1 MTMKKLKNK
10 IEKKIDELEKEYSY
24 YLKRWDEALSQSDE
38 DYYDSLMNKTIA
50 TIKTYEDV
58 LRMME
63 EK

>member
-1 MTMKKLKNK
+1 MTMEKLKNK
-10 IEKKIDELEKEYSY
+10 IENKIRELNKEYSY
-24 YLKRWDEALSQSDE
+24 YLKRWDEALRQDDE

-50 TIKTYEDV
+50 TIKSYKDV

>member
-1 MTMKKLKNK
+1 MTMEELKNK
-10 IEKKIDELEKEYSY
+10 IENKIEDLQKEYSY